1 MPKFKINTWWY
12 ELYGSTLEIEAS
24 SIEEAEK
31 IADENLKQMV
41 EESKKNGKT
50 YLCDGAYGYDKIEKV
65 AE

>member
-1 MPKFKINTWWY
+1 M
-12 ELYGSTLEIEAS
+12 YGSTLEIEAS

-41 EESKKNGKT
+41 EESKKNGKA